1 MGRHHEVRAA
11 AMAKT
16 AAKKGAL
23 YMRASKEAYIA
34 AKQGSPDPK
43 TNLALRAVFD
53 KYRGQSVPKD
63 VFDRAIKKAQ
73 GGSGETYIAGRYE
86 FFGPGNSYVVV
97 DTLSDNAN
105 RALVNVKTLVVK
117 KGGHQGNVLY
127 NFTETGIFAFK
138 GVSKDLVE
146 ETLILG
152 DIDVR
157 EVNEE
162 DGIIEVLVEPH
173 AFAEAKQALEGIGV
187 SEFEQAEITLLP
199 NDEIELDEDHK
210 TKFQELIDGLDENED
225 VQAVYHNVIL

>member
-1 MGRHHEVRAA
+1 
-11 AMAKT
+11 
-16 AAKKGAL
+16 
-23 YMRASKEAYIA
+23 MRASKEAYIA